1 MWEAWAEWD
10 VRKKLIAL
18 PPLSAGNLHGDLWIV
33 RSAPLWNRHGNRVS
47 QRAAEFDI
55 GIRIDPGAAGAWTLT
70 VLLLYEQCRPHPS
83 YPNPMPQ
90 SPHAGRMHTKYIL
103 EE

>member
-1 MWEAWAEWD
+1 MWEAWPWAEWD

-55 GIRIDPGAAGAWTLT
+55 
-70 VLLLYEQCRPHPS
+70 
-83 YPNPMPQ
+83 
-90 SPHAGRMHTKYIL
+90 
-103 EE
+103 

>member
-55 GIRIDPGAAGAWTLT
+55 
-70 VLLLYEQCRPHPS
+70 
-83 YPNPMPQ
+83 
-90 SPHAGRMHTKYIL
+90 
-103 EE
+103 